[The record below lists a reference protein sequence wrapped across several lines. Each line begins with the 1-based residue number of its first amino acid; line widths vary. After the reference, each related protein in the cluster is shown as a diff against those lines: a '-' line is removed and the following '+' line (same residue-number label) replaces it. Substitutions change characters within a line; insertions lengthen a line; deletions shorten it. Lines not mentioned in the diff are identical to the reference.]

1 MKTAE
6 KRVGFHE
13 ALKGLRQKL
22 ALIIAKEDPAAVE
35 QLETAIGALRGVV
48 SHVAS
53 NDALSKVAED
63 VRGLAA
69 KIDAL
74 AKGAATGHA
83 VSALGSRIDTLA
95 DALNAST
102 EAGQT
107 VPRQLE
113 KLLSSLIQ
121 KLELGPQTAN
131 EPSGFKRLWD
141 T

>member
-22 ALIIAKEDPAAVE
+22 ALIIAKEDPAALE

-48 SHVAS
+48 AHVAS

-69 KIDAL
+69 KVDAL

-83 VSALGSRIDTLA
+83 ASPLATRIDTLP
-95 DALNAST
+95 DAPNAS
-102 EAGQT
+102 
-107 VPRQLE
+107 
-113 KLLSSLIQ
+113 
-121 KLELGPQTAN
+121 PQPAH
-131 EPSGFKRLWD
+131 
-141 T
+141 